1 MGLFIPFVTLTFIF
15 FGIFGCFHE
24 KHLRIFGVF
33 YEKHLRKLIKSIIFA
48 TKIYRQIEDMERL
61 FKRKLYNRLLEWKQ
75 VQNGKSAILIEG
87 ARRVG
92 KSTLVEQFAKNEYE
106 SYILVDFNEASE
118 EVKSLFDNLMNKD
131 YIFLQLQAM
140 YNVVLKERKS
150 VIIFDE
156 VQKCPLAR
164 QAIKYLVKDG
174 RYDYIETGSLI
185 SIKKNTKDIT
195 IPSEEERVTLYPMD
209 YEEFRWALGDEAS
222 VPLLHTFFEKRL
234 PLNQAH
240 RDKMRDFRLYML
252 IGGMPQA
259 VKTFIETNNFSMV
272 DHVKRGII
280 KVYQEDFQKLDE
292 TGRLETLFM
301 EIPSQLNQTNNRY
314 KPYAVLGDVDDNK
327 LLELLKD
334 LEDSKTTLFSYH
346 SNDPNVGMSLT
357 KDISKFKIFCADT
370 GLFVTLAF
378 WDKDHTE
385 NIIYQKLLN
394 DKLSTNMG
402 YVYENIIAQI
412 LTAAGN
418 KLFYYTWKK
427 DANHNYEIDFLLSRG
442 AKLHPIEV
450 KSSGYKTHKSLD
462 AFCQKFSH
470 NIEKRY
476 LIYTKDLKQDEDTL
490 LLPVYMTQFL

>member
-1 MGLFIPFVTLTFIF
+1 
-15 FGIFGCFHE
+15 
-24 KHLRIFGVF
+24 
-33 YEKHLRKLIKSIIFA
+33 
-48 TKIYRQIEDMERL
+48 MERI
-61 FKRKLYNRLLEWKQ
+61 FKRKLYDRLLEWKR

-106 SYILVDFNEASE
+106 TYILIDFNEASD
-118 EVKSLFDNLMNKD
+118 EVKSLFNNLMNKD
-131 YIFLQLQAM
+131 FIFLQLQAL
-140 YNVVLKERKS
+140 YNVVLKEHKS

-185 SIKKNTKDIT
+185 SIKKNTKGIT

-209 YEEFRWALGDEAS
+209 YEEFRWAMGDEAS
-222 VPLLHTFFEKRL
+222 IPLLRTFYEKRL
-234 PLNQAH
+234 PLDKAH

-252 IGGMPQA
+252 VGGMPQA
-259 VKTFIETNNFSMV
+259 VNTYIETNNFSLV
-272 DHVKRGII
+272 DHTKRSII
-280 KVYQEDFQKLDE
+280 NVYRDDFQKIDPS
-292 TGRLETLFM
+292 GRLETLFM
-301 EIPSQLNQTNNRY
+301 EIPSQLSQTNNRY
-314 KPYAVLGDVDDNK
+314 KPYAVLGEVDDDK
-327 LLELLKD
+327 LLEFLKD

-346 SNDPNVGMSLT
+346 SNDPNIGMSLT

-385 NIIYQKLLN
+385 NVIYQKLLN
-394 DKLSTNMG
+394 DKLNTNLG
-402 YVYENIIAQI
+402 YVYENIVAQV
-412 LTAAGN
+412 LAASGN
-418 KLFYYTWKK
+418 KLFYYTWPK
-427 DANHNYEIDFLLSRG
+427 DETHNYEIDFLLSRG

-462 AFCQKFSH
+462 VFCEKYSH
-470 NIEKRY
+470 VVERRY
-476 LIYTKDLKQDEDTL
+476 LIYTKDLKRDMETL
-490 LLPVYMTQFL
+490 LLPVYMAPFL

>member
-1 MGLFIPFVTLTFIF
+1 ML
-15 FGIFGCFHE
+15 
-24 KHLRIFGVF
+24 
-33 YEKHLRKLIKSIIFA
+33 
-48 TKIYRQIEDMERL
+48 MERI
-61 FKRKLYNRLLEWKQ
+61 FKRKLYDRLLEWKR
-75 VQNGKSAILIEG
+75 VQNGKSAIMIEG

-106 SYILVDFNEASE
+106 SYILIDFNEASD
-118 EVKSLFDNLMNKD
+118 EVKFLFDNLMNKD
-131 YIFLQLQAM
+131 YIFLQLQAL

-185 SIKKNTKDIT
+185 SIKKNTKGIT

-209 YEEFRWALGDEAS
+209 YEEFRWALGDEAT
-222 VPLLHTFFEKRL
+222 VPLLRTFYDRRL
-234 PLNQAH
+234 PLDKAH

-252 IGGMPQA
+252 VGGMPQA
-259 VKTFIETNNFSMV
+259 VKTYIETNNFSLV
-272 DHVKRGII
+272 DHTKRSII
-280 KVYQEDFQKLDE
+280 NVYRDDFQKLDPS
-292 TGRLETLFM
+292 GRLETLFM
-301 EIPSQLNQTNNRY
+301 EIPSQLSQTNNRY
-314 KPYAVLGDVDDNK
+314 KPYAVLGEMDDDK

-346 SNDPNVGMSLT
+346 SNDPSVGMSLT

-370 GLFVTLAF
+370 GLFVTLTF

-394 DKLSTNMG
+394 DKLNTNLG
-402 YVYENIIAQI
+402 YVYENIIAQV
-412 LTAAGN
+412 LAASGN
-418 KLFYYTWKK
+418 KLFYYTWPK
-427 DANHNYEIDFLLSRG
+427 DKTHNYEIDFLLSRG

-462 AFCQKFSH
+462 VFCEKYSH
-470 NIEKRY
+470 VVERRY
-476 LIYTKDLKQDEDTL
+476 LIYTKDLKRDMDTL
-490 LLPVYMTQFL
+490 LLPVYMTPFL

>member
-1 MGLFIPFVTLTFIF
+1 
-15 FGIFGCFHE
+15 
-24 KHLRIFGVF
+24 
-33 YEKHLRKLIKSIIFA
+33 
-48 TKIYRQIEDMERL
+48 MERI
-61 FKRKLYNRLLEWKQ
+61 FKRKLYDRLLEWKR

-106 SYILVDFNEASE
+106 SYILIDFNEASA
-118 EVKSLFDNLMNKD
+118 EVKSLFNDLMNKD
-131 YIFLQLQAM
+131 YIFLQLQAL

-185 SIKKNTKDIT
+185 SIKKNTKNIT

-209 YEEFRWALGDEAS
+209 YEEFRWALGDEAT
-222 VPLLHTFFEKRL
+222 VPLLRTFYEKRL
-234 PLNQAH
+234 SLDRAH
-240 RDKMRDFRLYML
+240 RGKMRDFRLYML
-252 IGGMPQA
+252 VGGMPQA
-259 VKTFIETNNFSMV
+259 VNAYIETNNFSMV
-272 DHVKRGII
+272 DRAKRGII
-280 KVYQEDFQKLDE
+280 KVYQDDFQKLDE

-301 EIPSQLNQTNNRY
+301 EIPSQLSQTNNRY
-314 KPYAVLGDVDDNK
+314 KPYAVLGDVDDAK
-327 LLELLKD
+327 LQELLKD

-357 KDISKFKIFCADT
+357 KDRSKFKIFCADT

-394 DKLSTNMG
+394 DKLSTNLG
-402 YVYENIIAQI
+402 YVYENIIAQM
-412 LTAAGN
+412 LAATGN
-418 KLFYYTWKK
+418 KLFYYTWPK
-427 DANHNYEIDFLLSRG
+427 DKTHNYEIDFMLSRG

-462 AFCQKFSH
+462 VFSQRYSH
-470 NIEKRY
+470 VIEQRY
-476 LIYTKDLKQDEDTL
+476 LIYTKDLKKDEETL
-490 LLPVYMTQFL
+490 LLPVYMTPFL

>member
-1 MGLFIPFVTLTFIF
+1 
-15 FGIFGCFHE
+15 
-24 KHLRIFGVF
+24 
-33 YEKHLRKLIKSIIFA
+33 
-48 TKIYRQIEDMERL
+48 MERI
-61 FKRKLYNRLLEWKQ
+61 FKRKLYERLLEWKR
-75 VQNGKSAILIEG
+75 VQNGKTAILIEG

-106 SYILVDFNEASE
+106 SYILIDFNEASD
-118 EVKSLFDNLMNKD
+118 EVKSLFNNLMNKD
-131 YIFLQLQAM
+131 FIFLQLQAL

-185 SIKKNTKDIT
+185 SIKKNTKNIT
-195 IPSEEERVTLYPMD
+195 IPSEEERETLYPMD
-209 YEEFRWALGDEAS
+209 YEEFRWALGDEAT
-222 VPLLHTFFEKRL
+222 VPLLRTFYERRL
-234 PLNQAH
+234 PLDRAH

-252 IGGMPQA
+252 VGGMPQA
-259 VKTFIETNNFSMV
+259 VKAFIETNNFSLV
-272 DHVKRGII
+272 DQAKRGII
-280 KVYQEDFQKLDE
+280 KVYLDDFQKLDE

-301 EIPSQLNQTNNRY
+301 EIPSQLSQTSNRY
-314 KPYAVLGDVDDNK
+314 KPYAVLGQVDDDK

-334 LEDSKTTLFSYH
+334 LEDSKTALFSYH
-346 SNDPNVGMSLT
+346 SNEPNVGMPLT

-394 DKLSTNMG
+394 DKLSTNLG
-402 YVYENIIAQI
+402 YIYENMIAQM
-412 LTAAGN
+412 LAASGN
-418 KLFYYTWKK
+418 KLFYYTWPK
-427 DANHNYEIDFLLSRG
+427 DQTHNYEIDFLLSRG

-450 KSSGYKTHKSLD
+450 KSSGYKSHKSLD
-462 AFCQKFSH
+462 VFCQKYSH
-470 NIEKRY
+470 VVDRRY
-476 LIYTKDLKQDEDTL
+476 LIYTKDLKKDEETL
-490 LLPVYMTQFL
+490 LLPVYMTPFL

>member
-1 MGLFIPFVTLTFIF
+1 
-15 FGIFGCFHE
+15 
-24 KHLRIFGVF
+24 
-33 YEKHLRKLIKSIIFA
+33 
-48 TKIYRQIEDMERL
+48 MERI
-61 FKRKLYNRLLEWKQ
+61 FKRKLYDRLLEWKR

-106 SYILVDFNEASE
+106 SYILIDFNEASA
-118 EVKSLFDNLMNKD
+118 EVKSLFNDLMNKD
-131 YIFLQLQAM
+131 YIFLQLQAL

-185 SIKKNTKDIT
+185 SIKKNTKNIT

-209 YEEFRWALGDEAS
+209 YEEFRWALGDEAT
-222 VPLLHTFFEKRL
+222 VPLLRMFYEKRL
-234 PLNQAH
+234 SLDRAH
-240 RDKMRDFRLYML
+240 RYKMRDFRLYML
-252 IGGMPQA
+252 VGGMPQA
-259 VKTFIETNNFSMV
+259 VNAYIETNNFSMV
-272 DHVKRGII
+272 DRAKRGII
-280 KVYQEDFQKLDE
+280 KVYQDDFQKLDE

-301 EIPSQLNQTNNRY
+301 EIPSQLSQTNNRY
-314 KPYAVLGDVDDNK
+314 KPYAVLGDVDDAK
-327 LLELLKD
+327 LQELLKD

-346 SNDPNVGMSLT
+346 SNDLNVGMSLT
-357 KDISKFKIFCADT
+357 KDRSKFKIFCADT

-394 DKLSTNMG
+394 DKLSTNLG
-402 YVYENIIAQI
+402 YVYENIIAQM
-412 LTAAGN
+412 LAATGN
-418 KLFYYTWKK
+418 KLFYYTWPK
-427 DANHNYEIDFLLSRG
+427 DKTHNYEIDFMLSRG

-462 AFCQKFSH
+462 VFCQRYSH
-470 NIEKRY
+470 VIEQRY
-476 LIYTKDLKQDEDTL
+476 LIYTKDLKKDKETL
-490 LLPVYMTQFL
+490 LLPVYMTPFL